1 MEFTVPD
8 TLVLK
13 IVEHDVDSGEQDT
26 TLYILYDKMR
36 HHYVIRGKRK
46 DVIRGKR
53 KEFDL
58 RTCTYSYECEFAHDL
73 ADFIEFL
80 IDEENKVSYILY
92 NYDNLPSTS
101 NEITYEF
108 LKENDAITYEI
119 AGYDNKKFYRREL
132 LKNLRMLRNV
142 FNHY

>member
-73 ADFIEFL
+73 ADFIQFL
-80 IDEENKVSYILY
+80 IDDSNTVSYILY
-92 NYDNLPSTS
+92 NYDNLPETS

-108 LKENDAITYEI
+108 LHDCDDRQYEI
-119 AGYDNKKFYRREL
+119 SGYDNMPLKRGQL
-132 LKNLRMLRNV
+132 LKNLRMLRNIH
-142 FNHY
+142 NHY